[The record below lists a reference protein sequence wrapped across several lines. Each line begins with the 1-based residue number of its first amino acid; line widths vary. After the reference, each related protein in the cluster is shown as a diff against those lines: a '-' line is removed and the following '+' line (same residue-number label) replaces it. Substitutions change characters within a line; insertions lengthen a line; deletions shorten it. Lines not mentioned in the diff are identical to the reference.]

1 MEQPW
6 IDVILFGVT
15 LFVMLLGLLM
25 TLIPLFPGIVVIWL
39 AALGYGI
46 LVGFTPFG
54 IVMFI
59 IITLLMIA
67 GVTVDNVLMGVG
79 ARRGGAAWTSILLA
93 IVAGIAGTL
102 LLPPI
107 GGLIAAP
114 LAVLLAEY
122 GRVKDWRKARE
133 AFGGLALGWGL
144 SYAAKFGIGIVMISF
159 WGFWALMR

>member
-1 MEQPW
+1 MDPW
-6 IDVILFGVT
+6 FNTFLFGIT
-15 LFVMLLGLLM
+15 LFVMLIGLFM

-46 LVGFTPFG
+46 LSGFTTFG
-54 IVMFI
+54 VVMFI

-79 ARRGGAAWTSILLA
+79 ARKGGASWWSILIA
-93 IVAGIAGTL
+93 IIAGIFGTL
-102 LLPPI
+102 LFPPI

-114 LAVLLAEY
+114 LAVLIVEF
-122 GRVKDWRKARE
+122 GRVRNWRKARD
-133 AFGGLALGWGL
+133 AFGGLAIGWGL
-144 SYAAKFGIGIVMISF
+144 SYAAKFGIGVVMISF